1 MTVAHDDPHV
11 ARLFE
16 QMARLVC
23 DGVGDPLDLRE
34 QLVELAMAN
43 SPDVARYWK
52 QVGVGVGVPDTAYK
66 DGGPHLFP
74 DAPTVRV
81 FRTSGTSG
89 NARGSVRYS
98 RLGLELKGLAVEAN
112 ARRHVAVP
120 DDDGPPVVLSF
131 VPSEED
137 APEMAIAFDM
147 ARIARVF
154 GDPELSTSVVGPHGV
169 DFDLLGRC
177 LDVAVAEGRP
187 VVLVGGTFAFVNI
200 CDALEAQG
208 RSWRLPPGSGV
219 YEGGGFKGRS
229 RVMRVDDLRAA
240 VRRVFGVERH
250 RNMFGMTE
258 LANTLY
264 DASDTPVGPLGER
277 PKGSHPAGG
286 PAVRDPRTREHLA
299 EGHGLLEV
307 TDLSLLDRPHVLLT
321 GDLGIAGPE
330 GVAIAGRIAGSASR
344 GCSLTLDEMTGG
356 AA

>member
-11 ARLFE
+11 ARLFDHL
-16 QMARLVC
+16 ARLVC
-23 DGVGDPLDLRE
+23 DGVGDPLDLHG
-34 QLVELAMAN
+34 QLVELAMEN
-43 SPDVARYWK
+43 SSDVTRYWK

-74 DAPTVRV
+74 DAPPVRV

-89 NARGSVRYS
+89 AVRGTVRYS

-112 ARRHVAVP
+112 ARRHLVRP
-120 DDDGPPVVLSF
+120 DDDVLPVVLTF
-131 VPSEED
+131 VPTEQA

-147 ARIARVF
+147 ARIARSF
-154 GDPELSTSVVGPHGV
+154 GDPELSTSVVGPDGV
-169 DFDLLGRC
+169 DFDLLTRRLG
-177 LDVAVAEGRP
+177 VAVADGRP

-208 RSWRLPPGSGV
+208 KRWELPRGSRV

-240 VRRVFGVERH
+240 LRRVFGIEH
-250 RNMFGMTE
+250 HTNIFGMTE

-264 DASDTPVGPLGER
+264 DASDTAVGPLGER

-286 PAVRDPRTREHLA
+286 PKVRDPRTREHLA
-299 EGHGLLEV
+299 EGHGLLEI

-330 GVAIAGRIAGSASR
+330 GVAIAGRIAGSTSR